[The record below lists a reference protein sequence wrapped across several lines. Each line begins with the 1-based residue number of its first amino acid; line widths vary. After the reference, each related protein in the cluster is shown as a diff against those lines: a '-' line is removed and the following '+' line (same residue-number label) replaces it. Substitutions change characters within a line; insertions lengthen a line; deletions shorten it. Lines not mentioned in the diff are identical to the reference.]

1 MFYNKTFLKLQNIKM
16 RTFALAAL
24 AAFASAQSLDELPF
38 DPTDEDFLESLGVT
52 VDTSKCEYIVDLSDS
67 AAVRACLD
75 QVEKDLKGIDYEGI
89 LDDQWAEF
97 KRTADY
103 DSAKEVW
110 DALPFYSTAQAD
122 ADVAEIADLIDA
134 EIKSS

>member
-1 MFYNKTFLKLQNIKM
+1 M

-24 AAFASAQSLDELPF
+24 AAFTSAQSLDDLPF
-38 DPTDEDFLESLGVT
+38 DPTDEDFLESLGIT
-52 VDTSKCEYIVDLSDS
+52 VDTSKCEYIADPSDS
-67 AAVRACLD
+67 AAVRACFD
-75 QVEKDLKGIDYEGI
+75 EVEGALKGIDYEGLI
-89 LDDQWAEF
+89 DDQWAEF
-97 KRTADY
+97 KQTADY

-110 DALPFYSTAQAD
+110 DALPFYSSAQAD